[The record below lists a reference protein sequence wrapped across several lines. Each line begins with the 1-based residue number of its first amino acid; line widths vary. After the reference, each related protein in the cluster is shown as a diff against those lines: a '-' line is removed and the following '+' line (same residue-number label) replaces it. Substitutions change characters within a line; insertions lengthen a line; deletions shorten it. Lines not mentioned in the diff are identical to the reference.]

1 MRSAECK
8 KLQCYKCVTAQCV
21 LLKKHPNVVQIENT
35 QLGSHVH
42 RWDWMNECPSWSST
56 SNNVCAMKCARIC
69 SISFNCKITI
79 KWNIHNCFQN
89 PLFFDILFF
98 ASLRMNC
105 FCSFYGGAFFF
116 LHFPSSLEC
125 MTHFQWAHKKEF
137 NVLTCSL
144 YLANWKFIQIFEKR
158 TQSKMYL
165 WGSRICVYSNL
176 YRNKIDCDDHTTIDP
191 QFIHLNI
198 YWIGNWSSF

>member
-116 LHFPSSLEC
+116 FIFHRALNAWLIFNGHIKKNSMFWHARYTWLIENL
-125 MTHFQWAHKKEF
+125 FKYLKKEP
-137 NVLTCSL
+137 
-144 YLANWKFIQIFEKR
+144 NWKCTSEEVKSVFISIYTEIKLTVMIIPQLI
-158 TQSKMYL
+158 
-165 WGSRICVYSNL
+165 
-176 YRNKIDCDDHTTIDP
+176 RN
-191 QFIHLNI
+191 
-198 YWIGNWSSF
+198 SFT